1 MIEIHMYT
9 TIIKRKIIQKK
20 TDTMNK
26 KRLLK
31 IMHGAISKPQDDNN
45 NRTHNK
51 ADT

>member
-1 MIEIHMYT
+1 
-9 TIIKRKIIQKK
+9 
-20 TDTMNK
+20 MNK